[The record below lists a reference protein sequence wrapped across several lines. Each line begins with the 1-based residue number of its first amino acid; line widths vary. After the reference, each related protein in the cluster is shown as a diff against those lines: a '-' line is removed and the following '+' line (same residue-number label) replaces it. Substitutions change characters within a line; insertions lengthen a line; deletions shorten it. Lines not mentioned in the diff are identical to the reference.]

1 MDKLLYIN
9 TVPDI
14 RIKEMVSTT
23 GTNSKLQKIIVH
35 YFQGKEEEKT
45 IEISELPYTN
55 DTPLGE
61 CEDTFIELVYPKFS
75 IISDAFCV
83 KQDNKYNYVLSGQ
96 QEEIINDNFH
106 NVWLTCLEVKS
117 DNVLENFRFQ
127 EIINDSTLE
136 HNMLYKQLLY
146 TYETQLAE
154 S

>member
-35 YFQGKEEEKT
+35 YAQRKEEEKT
-45 IEISELPYTN
+45 IEISELPYIS
-55 DTPLGE
+55 DTPLGD
-61 CEDTFIELVYPKFS
+61 CDYTSIELVYPKFS
-75 IISDAFCV
+75 ITSNVFCV
-83 KQDNKYNYVLSGQ
+83 KQDNKYNYILSGHW
-96 QEEIINDNFH
+96 EEVTNGNFR

-117 DNVLENFRFQ
+117 DNVLENINFQ
-127 EIINDSTLE
+127 EIIDDSTLE

-146 TYETQLAE
+146 TYEIQQAQ